1 MTPKNLREEVDL
13 DISLLHVYVY
23 RVLTRLNH
31 IRCVPTEPGVRFSMS
46 GFGPG
51 LHIIHCESARATQ
64 RKKTLSRH
72 SKNEPH

>member
-23 RVLTRLNH
+23 RLLTRLNH

-64 RKKTLSRH
+64 RKKTPSRH